1 MLFTFLMTTAVCH
14 SVALRPDVAVY
25 QSSSISKLGAEVAR
39 AERFEGAEGL
49 SALQSAASI
58 VNSIMLQAGNI
69 TEHMT
74 DDDKTLLESIEPMIE
89 QSIYG
94 SMDSSHEADVASIQA
109 ALDAINQCNTDIAAR
124 LGVLGDLNKLRF
136 EVVDF
141 QHALDYLQDDVD
153 VKTRANSTKFDEMMQ
168 HIWYGISFAPQCE
181 YFPHNPTKLKVDNF
195 FAESLRGNWYTAQQE
210 AYAPFADAFEVA
222 DGELGDALT
231 AYAVGLA
238 ERNVGYC
245 DWKVELE
252 GGCEVFNQCYQS
264 KTAKYLSELKPALQ
278 GDMQIRIDGYKAG
291 QTIIAQIAFLLG
303 ESTESAPPTDIDTGR
318 FQLQF
323 PDVSAKGECSLSPLY
338 ADEWVPTPFCSAHTV
353 PRFVKYPESSSKLN
367 VVGHMAIA
375 TDGQSQTLRW
385 SMSGLDT
392 ACVEGWLEIAR
403 PANSCGVHIH
413 TGTSCDTA
421 AGVGGHFWDNDQLE
435 SDPWKTTVYSAE
447 GGSSVQTS
455 DSEIVTTG
463 LTSDDILGRVMVVHD
478 STGARIACGVIE

>member
-14 SVALRPDVAVY
+14 SVALRPEVTGY

-74 DDDKTLLESIEPMIE
+74 DDDKILLESIEPMIE

-124 LGVLGDLNKLRF
+124 LGVLGDLNKLQF

-141 QHALDYLQDDVD
+141 QDALNDLQDDVD
-153 VKTRANSTKFDEMMQ
+153 AKTQANSTKFDELQ
-168 HIWYGISFAPQCE
+168 KHIDNIGAAPDCE
-181 YFPHNPTKLKVDNF
+181 AFPSNPTKLKVDNF
-195 FAESLRGNWYTAQQE
+195 FTGSLHVNWYTAQQE
-210 AYAPFADAFEVA
+210 AYAPFADAVEVA
-222 DGELGDALT
+222 DGELGAALT

-238 ERNVGYC
+238 ERKVAYC

-264 KTAKYLSELKPALQ
+264 KKAKYLSELKPALQ

-323 PDVSAKGECSLSPLY
+323 PDVSAKGECSLSPLD
-338 ADEWVPTPFCSAHTV
+338 ADEWVPKPLCSAHTV

-392 ACVEGWLEIAR
+392 ACVEGWLDIAR

-421 AGVGGHFWDNDQLE
+421 AGVGGHFWDKIFVPA
-435 SDPWKTTVYSAE
+435 DPWKTTVYSAG

-463 LTSDDILGRVMVVHD
+463 LTSDDILDRVMVVHD

>member
-1 MLFTFLMTTAVCH
+1 
-14 SVALRPDVAVY
+14 
-25 QSSSISKLGAEVAR
+25 
-39 AERFEGAEGL
+39 
-49 SALQSAASI
+49 
-58 VNSIMLQAGNI
+58 
-69 TEHMT
+69 
-74 DDDKTLLESIEPMIE
+74 
-89 QSIYG
+89 
-94 SMDSSHEADVASIQA
+94 
-109 ALDAINQCNTDIAAR
+109 
-124 LGVLGDLNKLRF
+124 LN
-136 EVVDF
+136 D
-141 QHALDYLQDDVD
+141 LQDDVD
-153 VKTRANSTKFDEMMQ
+153 AKTQANSTKFDELQ
-168 HIWYGISFAPQCE
+168 RHIDNIGAAPDCE
-181 YFPHNPTKLKVDNF
+181 AFPSNPTKLKVDNF
-195 FAESLRGNWYTAQQE
+195 FTGSLHVNWYTAQQE
-210 AYAPFADAFEVA
+210 AYAPFADAVEVA
-222 DGELGDALT
+222 DGELGAALT

-375 TDGQSQTLRW
+375 TEGQIGPQILRW

-413 TGTSCDTA
+413 TGRSCDTA
-421 AGVGGHFWDNDQLE
+421 AGVGGHLWNPLVG
-435 SDPWKTTVYSAE
+435 SADPWTTTVYSAG

>member
-1 MLFTFLMTTAVCH
+1 MKFPQAVGSSCRKTASYCYALQETSFVMLFTFLMTTAVCN
-14 SVALRPDVAVY
+14 SVALRPEVTGY

-124 LGVLGDLNKLRF
+124 LGVLGDLNKLQF

-141 QHALDYLQDDVD
+141 QDALNDLQDDVD
-153 VKTRANSTKFDEMMQ
+153 AKTQANSTKFDELQ
-168 HIWYGISFAPQCE
+168 KHIDNIGAAPDCE
-181 YFPHNPTKLKVDNF
+181 AFPSNPTKLKVDNF
-195 FAESLRGNWYTAQQE
+195 FTGSLHVNWYTAQQE
-210 AYAPFADAFEVA
+210 AYAPFADAVEVA
-222 DGELGDALT
+222 DGELGAALT

-291 QTIIAQIAFLLG
+291 QTIIAQIKFLLG
-303 ESTESAPPTDIDTGR
+303 ETTDSTLPSNVDATRYVLE
-318 FQLQF
+318 F
-323 PDVSAKGECSLSPLY
+323 PQVPAQGSCSLEDLDSPKWDPAVQCAGEELECP
-338 ADEWVPTPFCSAHTV
+338 DLVFGTFGNLDGCPTGYTV
-353 PRFVKYPESSSKLN
+353 VDDVDSCGEAATHLGFNYRGPGSWPRDYPKCFVQPSSKDVWFNNHPNPNGSWAPRSAGQLC
-367 VVGHMAIA
+367 IA
-375 TDGQSQTLRW
+375 VRCL
-385 SMSGLDT
+385 
-392 ACVEGWLEIAR
+392 
-403 PANSCGVHIH
+403 
-413 TGTSCDTA
+413 A
-421 AGVGGHFWDNDQLE
+421 A
-435 SDPWKTTVYSAE
+435 P
-447 GGSSVQTS
+447 GSSG
-455 DSEIVTTG
+455 E
-463 LTSDDILGRVMVVHD
+463 
-478 STGARIACGVIE
+478 

>member
-1 MLFTFLMTTAVCH
+1 VSRLAEIVTNAAVTDG
-14 SVALRPDVAVY
+14 SNSLKSLD
-25 QSSSISKLGAEVAR
+25 S
-39 AERFEGAEGL
+39 
-49 SALQSAASI
+49 LQIAASL
-58 VNSIMLQAGNI
+58 VNSMMLQAGNA
-69 TEHMT
+69 TEHMS
-74 DDDKTLLESIEPMIE
+74 DDDTVLLNSII
-89 QSIYG
+89 SLIDKNIYG
-94 SMDSSHEADVASIQA
+94 SMDSSHQADVAAIGA
-109 ALDAINQCNTDIAAR
+109 ALEAINQCNADIATR
-124 LGVLGDLNKLRF
+124 LAQEGDLNKLYLG
-136 EVVDF
+136 VVGY
-141 QHALDYLQDDVD
+141 QQTLNELQDDVD
-153 VKTRANSTKFDEMMQ
+153 ATTAANNTKFADLET
-168 HIWYGISFAPQCE
+168 HIKNIGTAPDCE
-181 YFPHNPTKLKVDNF
+181 AFPSNPTKLKVDNF
-195 FAESLRGNWYTAQQE
+195 FTGSLHVNWYTAQQE
-210 AYAPFADAFEVA
+210 AYAPFADAVEVA
-222 DGELGDALT
+222 DGELGAALT

-264 KTAKYLSELKPALQ
+264 KKAKYLSELKPALQ

-367 VVGHMAIA
+367 VVGHMSIA
-375 TDGQSQTLRW
+375 TDGITGLQTLRW

-421 AGVGGHFWDNDQLE
+421 AGVGGHFWDKIFVPA
-435 SDPWKTTVYSAE
+435 DPWKTTVYSAG